1 MTAATL
7 LFFTRENGLVI
18 VCPEVELGQEAPAEA
33 GVGETFWPVFYGG
46 AFCGLT
52 YDELRAAGNGTI
64 AVDES
69 GTARI
74 RK

>member
-18 VCPEVELGQEAPAEA
+18 VCPEVDLGGEGASEP
-33 GVGETFWPVFYGG
+33 GVGETFWPVFHGG

-52 YDELRAAGNGTI
+52 YDELRAAGTGSI
-64 AVDES
+64 AVDEN
-69 GTARI
+69 GMARI

>member
-18 VCPEVELGQEAPAEA
+18 VCPEVELGQEGAEA
-33 GVGETFWPVFYGG
+33 GDVGGTFWPVFYGG

-64 AVDES
+64 AVDET
-69 GTARI
+69 GAARI

>member
-1 MTAATL
+1 MSTNL
-7 LFFTRENGLVI
+7 LFYTEENGLVI
-18 VCPEVELGQEAPAEA
+18 VCPEVEAE
-33 GVGETFWPVFYGG
+33 GDQVGGAFWPVFHGG

-52 YDELRAAGNGTI
+52 YDELRAAGNGAI

-69 GTARI
+69 GAARI